1 MANIVS
7 FWNDSIGTCDG
18 GAVVEVS
25 GGTITYT
32 YNWDDQMSTSNDT
45 VVGLCEGT
53 YYVTIT
59 DANGCEVTDS
69 VQIINTVSIE
79 ENGLTKL
86 IVYPNPA
93 VEVINI
99 IWDGDFHYELIDS
112 QGKQVFS
119 GSSNTTE
126 TIKLNDVSQLSLIHI

>member
-1 MANIVS
+1 M
-7 FWNDSIGTCDG
+7 
-18 GAVVEVS
+18 
-25 GGTITYT
+25 YT

-59 DANGCEVTDS
+59 DANGCEVMDS

-79 ENGLTKL
+79 ENGLSKL

-93 VEVINI
+93 VEQINI
-99 IWDGDFHYELIDS
+99 IWEGNFDYVLIDS
-112 QGKQVFS
+112 QGKQVRS
-119 GSSNTTE
+119 DSVIGNATIDLGGISRGVYQLRVTSNSAIE
-126 TIKLNDVSQLSLIHI
+126 TFRILVK